1 MAAPLIPQFLL
12 LFILGTA
19 NFFPIR
25 VVSTTITITNQCDYT
40 VWPGI
45 LSNADVAPL
54 PTTGF
59 ALQKGETR
67 TISPPAS
74 WGGRL
79 WGRTHCSEDSTGK
92 FSCTT
97 GDCGSG
103 QVECSG
109 TGATPRHARRI
120 QARRL
125 RRPGLLRRQPRR
137 RLQPPRPCLAVG
149 RVGPELVCGRRWE
162 EGGERQ
168 RRWFWGKKEVGGRR
182 VG

>member
-1 MAAPLIPQFLL
+1 MPAPLIPQLLL

-19 NFFPIR
+19 NFFPIG

-45 LSNADVAPL
+45 LSNVDVAPL

-59 ALQKGETR
+59 VLQKDETR

-92 FSCTT
+92 FSYIT
-97 GDCGSG
+97 GFCGSG

-109 TGATPRHARRI
+109 AGAA
-120 QARRL
+120 
-125 RRPGLLRRQPRR
+125 
-137 RLQPPRPCLAVG
+137 PPATLAEFKLDGYGGQDFFDVS
-149 RVGPELVCGRRWE
+149 LVDGYNLP
-162 EGGERQ
+162 
-168 RRWFWGKKEVGGRR
+168 VLISP
-182 VG
+182 

>member
-1 MAAPLIPQFLL
+1 MAAPLIPQLLL

-19 NFFPIR
+19 NFFPIG

-59 ALQKGETR
+59 ALRKGETR

-74 WGGRL
+74 WGARL
-79 WGRTHCSEDSTGK
+79 WGRTHCSEDSMGK
-92 FSCTT
+92 FSCIT

-103 QVECSG
+103 QVECF
-109 TGATPRHARRI
+109 GAGA
-120 QARRL
+120 A
-125 RRPGLLRRQPRR
+125 
-137 RLQPPRPCLAVG
+137 PPATLAEFKLDG
-149 RVGPELVCGRRWE
+149 Y
-162 EGGERQ
+162 GG
-168 RRWFWGKKEVGGRR
+168 
-182 VG
+182 